1 MARNSHHIVP
11 SPAGGWNVIRGG
23 TTRASRH
30 FENKRDAVSWGREVS
45 KNQRSE
51 FVVHRRDGTIERKDS
66 HGRDPLPPR
75 DRQ

>member
-1 MARNSHHIVP
+1 MAGSSHHIVP
-11 SPAGGWNVIRGG
+11 SPDGGWNVIKGG

-30 FENKRDAVSWGREVS
+30 FEKKRDAVSWGREVS

-75 DRQ
+75 DRK